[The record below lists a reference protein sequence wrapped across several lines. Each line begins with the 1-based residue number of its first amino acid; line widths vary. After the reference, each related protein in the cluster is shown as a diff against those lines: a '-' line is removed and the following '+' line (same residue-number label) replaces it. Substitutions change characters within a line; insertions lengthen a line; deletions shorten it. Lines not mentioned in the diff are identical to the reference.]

1 MTTSLR
7 MSSIRNWILQSPPAE
22 WALSSVRDLLIGA
35 LKQGPIPRH
44 VAFVMDGNR
53 RFARHHHIET
63 VEGHNL
69 GFEALARILEV
80 CYRAG
85 VRVVTIYAF
94 SIENFKRPKYEVDA
108 LMEMARVKLT
118 QLAQHGELLDRYGAS
133 IRVLGQRHLIRAD
146 VLEAID
152 EAVNLTAHNDRA
164 VLNVCFPYTSRDEIT
179 TAIRNTVAD
188 YSRPLP
194 PPGERGS
201 RPFSESSITRNINS
215 TRLSTLREEASPDT
229 LPAAEHVSA
238 SAEPNFT
245 SHSTSSLSSA
255 EALEASSPPTSHL
268 HSPEFSPQKVS
279 NNAAILPDPET
290 ITAQTLTD
298 HMFTADCPPLDLLV
312 RTSGVERL
320 SDFMLW
326 QCHEHT
332 SIVFLKCLWPE
343 FDLWQFLPVL
353 VEWQWWRRRALQKSV
368 VEGLKGDIHHHN
380 EQPER
385 DSPHRYEPRVSQ
397 PDTSFCAI
405 VYGHELVAAGE
416 VDERR
421 RSERQ
426 DNAQRYLAALESGA
440 QPLFPHRAGN
450 DDGRRDGDGARH
462 QATHPRL
469 DRPA

>member
-1 MTTSLR
+1 MTTSIHMSRLR
-7 MSSIRNWILQSPPAE
+7 TWLTQSPPAE
-22 WALSSVRDLLIGA
+22 WTLSTIRSLLIGA

-53 RFARHHHIET
+53 RFARSHHIET

-85 VRVVTIYAF
+85 VQVVTIYAF
-94 SIENFKRPKYEVDA
+94 SIENFKRSRYEVDA
-108 LMEMARVKLT
+108 LMEMARLKLT

-133 IRVLGQRHLIRAD
+133 IRVLGQRSLVRPD
-146 VLEAID
+146 VLQAID
-152 EAVNLTAHNDRA
+152 EAVSLTAHNDKA

-179 TAIRNTVAD
+179 TAIRTTVAD
-188 YSRPLP
+188 FSQPLP
-194 PPGERGS
+194 SSGRRAG

-215 TRLSTLREEASPDT
+215 RRLSTLGEESSSSESSAPGADAPAS
-229 LPAAEHVSA
+229 HSA
-238 SAEPNFT
+238 QT
-245 SHSTSSLSSA
+245 DQTQSTSSLSSA
-255 EALEASSPPTSHL
+255 EALDPSTPPSSHPQSPDLTPTTKPRSGG
-268 HSPEFSPQKVS
+268 KTT
-279 NNAAILPDPET
+279 ILPDPES

-353 VEWQWWRRRALQKSV
+353 VEWQWWRRRALQKEAV
-368 VEGLKGDIHHHN
+368 DGLK
-380 EQPER
+380 
-385 DSPHRYEPRVSQ
+385 
-397 PDTSFCAI
+397 
-405 VYGHELVAAGE
+405 
-416 VDERR
+416 
-421 RSERQ
+421 
-426 DNAQRYLAALESGA
+426 LA
-440 QPLFPHRAGN
+440 
-450 DDGRRDGDGARH
+450 
-462 QATHPRL
+462 
-469 DRPA
+469 